1 MIYIDSS
8 GLNDIIVLLWE
19 KEVKF
24 KLEIILFRI
33 LSVIFMKVLLL
44 HQGKNQAE
52 ILKNVFYIINFH
64 KPLTQ
69 SSFSIWHNCFLSE
82 MLYMAKEQKIIC
94 HVFFLFSDFFS
105 IDWYIYGTWIQNMQM
120 YVWMTTEKIS

>member
-1 MIYIDSS
+1 MIHFDSS
-8 GLNDIIVLLWE
+8 GLNDIIVILWE

-33 LSVIFMKVLLL
+33 LSVIFMKVLIL
-44 HQGKNQAE
+44 HQGKNWAE
-52 ILKNVFYIINFH
+52 ILKNVFYITNFH

-82 MLYMAKEQKIIC
+82 MLFMAKEQKN
-94 HVFFLFSDFFS
+94 HLPYFLVLRFLS
-105 IDWYIYGTWIQNMQM
+105 IDWYVYGIWIRNVQM
-120 YVWMTTEKIS
+120 YVWVTTKKIS